1 MTFKINGKSHF
12 YMELDNGWT
21 VSLRVGFM
29 DCAGG
34 WASTL
39 ADGEKMLEEGYGEAK
54 FAEIACIPTADD
66 DQNFSWYNFDGTDSD
81 TDVKGGV
88 SVTEFLEWLDVFRQ
102 LPNPRDYS
110 NYRNKYKQLQ
120 LAEIKA
126 RDKEG
131 E

>member
-1 MTFKINGKSHF
+1 M
-12 YMELDNGWT
+12 
-21 VSLRVGFM
+21 
-29 DCAGG
+29 
-34 WASTL
+34 
-39 ADGEKMLEEGYGEAK
+39 
-54 FAEIACIPTADD
+54 
-66 DQNFSWYNFDGTDSD
+66 
-81 TDVKGGV
+81 
-88 SVTEFLEWLDVFRQ
+88 TEFLEWLDVFRQ